1 LQIIPLAQIFNDRWL
16 NVTYSM
22 TNIRQ
27 DIELIAQQV
36 ETDLGVIDT
45 LDSEFALQIKD
56 YYIRTRDL
64 SGALREKARLED
76 RKASLAEYEQSKK
89 VPKEESKEQAA
100 PAPKQPEITQEDV
113 IDIPSVEV
121 LDFRVWVTPE
131 QKQLL
136 KEFLVSNQI
145 RYGKVG

>member
-1 LQIIPLAQIFNDRWL
+1 MA
-16 NVTYSM
+16 
-22 TNIRQ
+22 NIKQ
-27 DIELIAQQV
+27 DIELVAQQV

-45 LDSEFALQIKD
+45 LDSEFSLQIKD

-64 SGALREKARLED
+64 SGALREKARLEE

-89 VPKEESKEQAA
+89 APKEEPKEPAA

-113 IDIPSVEV
+113 IDVPSVEV